1 MIHHRHSLVRESI
14 VTGFLGALVV
24 AVFFFVI
31 DLLHGQPLATPSVL
45 GQVILFHVRDPLV
58 NVIDP
63 AAVVGYTVLHFS
75 AFILIGIIATWLV
88 HVAIHNPLVRLAL
101 LMLVVAFEGF
111 FAGITLMFSE
121 ATRQLF
127 PLWSVL
133 AANLLAAGV
142 MGGYLWRH
150 HPALKRAIDRL
161 PLGAG
166 E

>member
-1 MIHHRHSLVRESI
+1 MLHHRHSLFREGI
-14 VTGFLGALVV
+14 TAGFLGALAV
-24 AVFFFVI
+24 AIWFLAL
-31 DLLHGQPLATPSVL
+31 DLIGSRPLNTPNVL
-45 GQVILFHVRDPLV
+45 GQVILFQTHDPSATI
-58 NVIDP
+58 NA
-63 AAVVGYTVLHFS
+63 AAVAGYTVLHFTV
-75 AFILIGIIATWLV
+75 FIAIGVIATALF
-88 HVAIHNPLVRLAL
+88 HAAIGNPLARPAL
-101 LMLVVAFEGF
+101 LMLFIVFEGF

-150 HPALKRAIDRL
+150 HPALKRAIERL

-166 E
+166 K